1 MFCSECGVQADGKF
15 CWSCGKPLVQGGLPL
30 TKTPSDVA
38 TVPPGDWSELT
49 DCQSL
54 VAIPEV
60 RERIAQY
67 VAKAKKRFSGED
79 FLEVCDKVFAP
90 MSGGVP
96 LKLIAKIAQPI
107 AERLGLKT
115 GKTRSERMVER
126 PGTVIVAVL
135 CSLAQNNQQ
144 IREATSA
151 SNGCTITAAIPSDMW
166 SLNGDLVVTIRA
178 EGKITVVESGL
189 TIPGQM
195 YDWGKCNR
203 VLDRLFDELLQLTAA
218 A

>member
-1 MFCSECGVQADGKF
+1 MFCSECGIQAEGKF
-15 CWSCGKPLVQGGLPL
+15 CWSCGKPLVQGGLHL
-30 TKTPSDVA
+30 TKSDSDVA
-38 TVPPGDWSELT
+38 NMPSCDWTELT
-49 DCQSL
+49 DCQTL
-54 VAIPEV
+54 LAIPEI
-60 RERIAQY
+60 RERIAQH
-67 VAKAKKRFSGED
+67 ASQAKKRFTGED
-79 FLEVCDKVFAP
+79 FLDVCDKVFAP
-90 MSGGVP
+90 ISGGVP
-96 LKLIAKIAQPI
+96 LTLIAKIAQPI

-115 GKTRSERMVER
+115 GKTRSERMVDR

-144 IREATSA
+144 IREAISA
-151 SNGCTITAAIPSDMW
+151 SNGCTITAAIPSDLW
-166 SLNGDLVVTIRA
+166 SLNGDLVVTVRT

>member
-1 MFCSECGVQADGKF
+1 MFCSECGVQAEGKF
-15 CWSCGKPLVQGGLPL
+15 CWSCGKPLLQGGLPSI
-30 TKTPSDVA
+30 TPNSDIA
-38 TVPPGDWSELT
+38 KSPPCDWTELT

-60 RERIAQY
+60 RERIAQHA
-67 VAKAKKRFSGED
+67 AKAKKRFTGED
-79 FLEVCDKVFAP
+79 FLAVCDKVFAP

-96 LKLIAKIAQPI
+96 LALIAKIAQPI

-135 CSLAQNNQQ
+135 CSLAQNAQQ

-151 SNGCTITAAIPSDMW
+151 TNGCTITASIPSDMW
-166 SLNGDLVVTIRA
+166 SLNGDLVVTVRA

>member
-1 MFCSECGVQADGKF
+1 MFCSECGVQAEGKF
-15 CWSCGKPLVQGGLPL
+15 CWSCGKPLLQGGLPS
-30 TKTPSDVA
+30 TKADGGVVNA
-38 TVPPGDWSELT
+38 PPCDWTELT

-54 VAIPEV
+54 IAILEV
-60 RERIAQY
+60 RERIAQHA
-67 VAKAKKRFSGED
+67 AKAKKRFTGED
-79 FLEVCDKVFAP
+79 FLAVCDKVFAP

-96 LKLIAKIAQPI
+96 LALIAKIAQPI

-135 CSLAQNNQQ
+135 CSLAQNAQQ

-151 SNGCTITAAIPSDMW
+151 TNGCTITASIPSDMW
-166 SLNGDLVVTIRA
+166 SLNGDLVVTVRA

>member
-1 MFCSECGVQADGKF
+1 MF
-15 CWSCGKPLVQGGLPL
+15 
-30 TKTPSDVA
+30 TPKANSAGRAANLCFKAGCHRSRPTA
-38 TVPPGDWSELT
+38 TSRHAPPRDWTELT
-49 DCQSL
+49 ECQSL

-60 RERIAQY
+60 RERIAQHA
-67 VAKAKKRFSGED
+67 AKAKKRFTGED
-79 FLEVCDKVFAP
+79 FLAVCDKVFAP

-96 LKLIAKIAQPI
+96 LAFIAKIAQPI

-135 CSLAQNNQQ
+135 CSLAQNAQQ

-151 SNGCTITAAIPSDMW
+151 TNGCTITAAIPSDMW
-166 SLNGDLVVTIRA
+166 SLNGDLVVTVRT

-203 VLDRLFDELLQLTAA
+203 VLDRLYDELLQLTVAA
-218 A
+218 